1 VHKWDQSKRHR
12 KKIIVCISNKAMAGS
27 KGRRSGNRSPTRR
40 TRGSS
45 SARSPRHS
53 GRSSGRRK
61 KEDTSLFDDDDYY
74 NGTVEGVDLDTIP
87 GIDTL
92 LDMDS
97 DGSVVSADDL
107 SVFSADDLSV
117 DQLFSPG
124 SQSTISIVEQIVTP
138 AVLVEDSALRD
149 ILPPESA
156 VMSPIS
162 ATSSRSSHRALEEI
176 LGDPDDD
183 DEEVGYHGTVRGK
196 GSWGQAEMPTEDPGQ
211 MLQSGVS
218 TWGDIS
224 PKLMNLAKY
233 SNVLQS
239 QEMYGTGM
247 GGGDT
252 AMETLHKLTVEDLSN
267 LGDSKNFDPHDPE
280 VEDSRQSSGTRV
292 QRLYNQMMG
301 RVIAKP
307 VLDQMAM
314 LMYPGV
320 PAQKV
325 ETASVQKL
333 LLEIAKGVVTINDRG
348 AGGVTQEHSAQYWMH
363 KDPLAE
369 FKGGKI
375 AFNVE
380 MQPPNIS
387 RTLSIDIKGRMMGAE
402 LYERVERASREMGYD
417 PYSEYYLEILK
428 SQEDNDTEQHPDNRV
443 KRAQRVG
450 ELGTTELVTKWVP
463 KNCTILFIN
472 YFDGKEYPVTMNS
485 RTKAGKLYDVAK
497 SILLNSTYPHA
508 PERMELYRYNEY
520 DEALE
525 NTGEAL
531 DAAAEEKRTKQLE
544 GAQAKAEEAVKLTR
558 EGVVSKL
565 KNANLLGEA
574 DAVEALDLS
583 NISTTLKK
591 QAAQN
596 TVFLALRNTQQVG
609 GALAESLI
617 TPLVESLGQ
626 FVKIAKATD
635 QNFGRQLF
643 GDEIYRSSSDESAA
657 LLLQGLIPEDSED
670 PPCAGYRKSKIYMVC
685 QREDGKC
692 TPHYIFGNDPP
703 TLDNIVIGDRSPVDR
718 FESNGQVYKR
728 AIRVAKEKGYL
739 RADTD
744 EKKIHIFA
752 SPNHKIPKT
761 GETGGRLRFCKY
773 FGDALIRVVSDI
785 SPPTSKVV
793 FKTPDGRKRST
804 LLRLDASV
812 RELYQAAVK
821 LLGVHYL
828 PKNMRQRYI
837 DSGEVPSLAQ
847 MEDVLNV
854 QLYVGRTDATNGTK
868 INAQTLVDKT
878 KGRTATSTAPI
889 AVDIDVEFFTRD
901 GGDWNSCVIQLYMSF
916 SGSNKLYSNRY
927 IPNLTLVM
935 DSSETNAEMYD
946 KVRQHV
952 SQYINNN
959 TDLNDI
965 QIKSHDGNT
974 LIAKDSKPVCSRG
987 GQHFMVYLKQTNF
1000 A

>member
-1 VHKWDQSKRHR
+1 
-12 KKIIVCISNKAMAGS
+12 MAGS
-27 KGRRSGNRSPTRR
+27 RSRRSGNRSPARR
-40 TRGSS
+40 TRDNSS
-45 SARSPRHS
+45 GRSPRRRGHS
-53 GRSSGRRK
+53 SSRSSSRGRRGSRK
-61 KEDTSLFDDDDYY
+61 KEDTRRKARFDDDD
-74 NGTVEGVDLDTIP
+74 VFISEEEVDVDADTIP
-87 GIDTL
+87 VIDTL
-92 LDMDS
+92 LDVDS
-97 DGSVVSADDL
+97 DGSVL
-107 SVFSADDLSV
+107 SADDLSV
-117 DQLFSPG
+117 DELLSPG

-138 AVLVEDSALRD
+138 AVLVDDSALRD

-156 VMSPIS
+156 VMSPLNS
-162 ATSSRSSHRALEEI
+162 AVSSRASQRQLEEI
-176 LGDPDDD
+176 LSDPDDD
-183 DEEVGYHGTVRGK
+183 DEEAGYYGTARSPGT
-196 GSWGQAEMPTEDPGQ
+196 WGEAEMPTEDPSQ
-211 MLQSGVS
+211 ILQSGAS
-218 TWGDIS
+218 SWGDIS

-239 QEMYGTGM
+239 EEMYGTGM
-247 GGGDT
+247 GSGGAT
-252 AMETLHKLTVEDLSN
+252 AMEMLHKLTVEDLSSM
-267 LGDSKNFDPHDPE
+267 GDPKNFDPDDPE
-280 VEDSRQSSGTRV
+280 VQGRGQDDGARV

-301 RVIAKP
+301 QVIAKP
-307 VLDQMAM
+307 VLEQMAM

-325 ETASVQKL
+325 ETSSVQKL
-333 LLEIAKGVVTINDRG
+333 LLEIAKGIVTINDKGARG
-348 AGGVTQEHSAQYWMH
+348 MTREQSAQYWMH

-380 MQPPNIS
+380 MQPPNIK
-387 RTLSIDIKGRMMGAE
+387 RTLNIDIKGRMMGAE

-417 PYSEYYLEILK
+417 PYGEYYLEILK
-428 SQEDNDTEQHPDNRV
+428 SQDDNDTEQHPDNRV

-485 RTKAGKLYDVAK
+485 RTKAGKLYEVAK
-497 SILLNSTYPHA
+497 SILLNSSYPHA
-508 PERMELYRYNEY
+508 PQRLELYRYNEY

-531 DAAAEEKRTKQLE
+531 EGEAEEKRTKQLE
-544 GAQAKAEEAVKLTR
+544 DAQAKAEKAVKLTK
-558 EGVVSKL
+558 EAVVKKL
-565 KNANLLGEA
+565 KDADLSAEA
-574 DAVEALDLS
+574 DAIEAVDWDDIVNS
-583 NISTTLKK
+583 VKK
-591 QAAQN
+591 DN
-596 TVFLALRNTQQVG
+596 TVIQMLRMPNVN
-609 GALAESLI
+609 AYARSL
-617 TPLVESLGQ
+617 TEPLVQSLAQ
-626 FVKIAKATD
+626 LKTIVTAVDT
-635 QNFGRQLF
+635 NFGRQLF
-643 GDEIYRSSSDESAA
+643 GDPINARHAGNESTA

-703 TLDNIVIGDRSPVDR
+703 TLDNIVIGDRSLISR
-718 FESNGQVYKR
+718 SETNGQVYDK
-728 AIRVAKEKGYL
+728 AIRVAKDKGYL
-739 RADTD
+739 RRDTD
-744 EKKIHIFA
+744 PTKIHIFA
-752 SPNHKIPKT
+752 SDRKVPKT
-761 GETGGRLRFCKY
+761 GETGDRLRFCKY

-793 FKTPDGRKRST
+793 FKTPDGRKRSA

-854 QLYVGRTDATNGTK
+854 QLYVGRSDTNPGRK
-868 INAQTLVDKT
+868 INAKTLVEAGSGTGT
-878 KGRTATSTAPI
+878 KPAQ
-889 AVDIDVEFFTRD
+889 VDIDVEFFTRD

-916 SGSNKLYSNRY
+916 SGSSKLYSNRY

-952 SQYINNN
+952 SQYISSN
-959 TDLNDI
+959 TNLNDI
-965 QIKSHDGNT
+965 EIKNHDGT
-974 LIAKDSKPVCSRG
+974 TTIPKDGKPVCSRG
-987 GQHFMVYLKQTNF
+987 GQHFMVYLKQTDT
-1000 A
+1000 